1 VSAPIKPDLILAS
14 ASPRRRDLLEQI
26 GIVPAK
32 IAPVDM
38 DETPQQNEKPLQ
50 YVKRLAG
57 AKASA
62 AAKKHKA
69 SQILAADTIVTAGGK
84 ILGKPSDKAEA
95 EKFLKLLS
103 GRRHR
108 VITSVAV
115 ISPKGKLS
123 QKTVTTIV
131 SFKRLNHDEINWYLE
146 SDEWQGK
153 AGAYAIQGK
162 AGAFVKKINGSYT
175 NVVGLPLYE
184 TLAILSAHGIK

>member
-1 VSAPIKPDLILAS
+1 MSAPAKSPLILAS
-14 ASPRRRDLLEQI
+14 ASPRRRDLLEQV
-26 GIVPAK
+26 GIIPAK
-32 IAPVDM
+32 IAPVDV

-50 YVKRLAG
+50 YVKRLA
-57 AKASA
+57 AEKARA

-69 SQILAADTIVTAGGK
+69 SQILAADTIVTAGAK

-95 EKFLKLLS
+95 EKFLTLLS

-115 ISPKGKLS
+115 ISPKGQLS
-123 QKTVTTIV
+123 QRTVTTIV
-131 SFKRLNHDEINWYLE
+131 SFKRLTGQEINWYLE

-162 AGAFVKKINGSYT
+162 AGAFVKRINGSYT
-175 NVVGLPLYE
+175 NVVGLPLTE
-184 TLAILSAHGIK
+184 TLALLGL